1 MMAILIKRGTF
12 GHRSQTGKTAV
23 RSLRQTL
30 EPDFHKLRNIKDGF
44 QTSGLQKW
52 ERINLFIFR
61 HPACDNLLHSFR
73 KLIKR

>member
-1 MMAILIKRGTF
+1 MTAILIKRGMF
-12 GHRSQTGKTAV
+12 EHRSQRGKTAV
-23 RSLRQTL
+23 RSPRQTK
-30 EPDFHKLRNIKDGF
+30 ESDFHKLRNIKNGF